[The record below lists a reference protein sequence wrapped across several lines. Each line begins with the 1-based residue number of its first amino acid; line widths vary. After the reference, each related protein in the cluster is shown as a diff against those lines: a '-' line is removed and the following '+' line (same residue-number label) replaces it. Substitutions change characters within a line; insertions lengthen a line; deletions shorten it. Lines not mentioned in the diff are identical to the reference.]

1 MKPMRLRAVMR
12 EAGRNIA
19 SGTSRLALAVMISA
33 ICSIVCMGADLA
45 QITGLVN
52 ASQRWRSS
60 GSSIY
65 EITLQGGIDGASCEG
80 LNSANGVIGAAA
92 LRQSTERTYVA
103 SLPAT
108 GIPTY
113 EASAHIARVFGASTE
128 SSGVIM
134 ATALAHTYGARA
146 GTVLPLVGGER
157 MRVAATFAWPSDG
170 RRSTYGYAVIEPGN
184 DTKPYD
190 TCLVRAWPV
199 PRDIDNLLRVAVD
212 SASVSDASDTD
223 DAVDAGSGDRSS
235 GGQRAQIGRI
245 NTTLGTDAPEPSDFD
260 NRITGYAPIVMLAIA
275 VMVGFVLIR
284 MRRIEIASA
293 LHAGCPRSAVLL
305 QLLVEASAAIAGACV
320 ICLPVAALA
329 TLVLPDADDAVPV
342 IGALCRVPCAMTV
355 GMLVGTTLGA
365 LLVRERQLF
374 VYFKSRA

>member
-33 ICSIVCMGADLA
+33 ICSIVCMGADLV

-113 EASAHIARVFGASTE
+113 EASAHVARVFGASTE

-157 MRVAATFAWPSDG
+157 MRVAATFAWPVTVDDRPTAMPSSNRATTPSHTIRAWCAHGQFPATSTICCGSPWIQRRSRTPRIRMMPWTPVPATGAVADSG
-170 RRSTYGYAVIEPGN
+170 RRSAASIPLWE
-184 DTKPYD
+184 
-190 TCLVRAWPV
+190 RM
-199 PRDIDNLLRVAVD
+199 LR
-212 SASVSDASDTD
+212 
-223 DAVDAGSGDRSS
+223 
-235 GGQRAQIGRI
+235 
-245 NTTLGTDAPEPSDFD
+245 N
-260 NRITGYAPIVMLAIA
+260 
-275 VMVGFVLIR
+275 
-284 MRRIEIASA
+284 RRILITAS
-293 LHAGCPRSAVLL
+293 
-305 QLLVEASAAIAGACV
+305 
-320 ICLPVAALA
+320 
-329 TLVLPDADDAVPV
+329 PD
-342 IGALCRVPCAMTV
+342 
-355 GMLVGTTLGA
+355 ML
-365 LLVRERQLF
+365 R
-374 VYFKSRA
+374 